1 MIEKKDNSA
10 FEQSIPQKIE
20 NKINAHNSL
29 SADVLKILP
38 DSLEKSDIEAKI
50 HEANRFLPKSHPTYV
65 LEAKIPD
72 KIVNR
77 ARVDAALIAN
87 AKSFVAQG
95 KYVPEFF
102 FAGAGTRMGAGAFYF
117 IDPAGIAKDILGKK
131 GTSYKKYQ
139 SLNAKERSL
148 IEMSIREFY
157 DSEKDNLSLALGPRE
172 LLQFAASVMTYGRES
187 GIDEPEALRS
197 QKMIIH
203 INDQVNPETSKPY
216 CDEIITDFIKRGF
229 FGFDPKKVVFLIQP
243 AFRAYRI
250 RKQSTT
256 NIIIEEVPNS
266 EELVYG
272 HGYATCQMARVE
284 DAFVVLGNDPNVRR
298 DITND
303 QGEVVDAL
311 SYIQLLGGEILGTHR
326 INDLTKLDSDR
337 AFDPVR
343 IATQLEFIR
352 DGHNVVVELVDNPT
366 GQKGGHWMGFQKS
379 VYKEFEEDY
388 SESFLLEGV
397 NTKTNAYQELF
408 DRQINSGY
416 PESFI
421 NRFMSFMDQTNQVS
435 LKAHDI
441 KGLPYNAFRLA
452 YSIEGVKNILKT
464 YELPY
469 NLRYKFG
476 CLYLESVTG
485 DISQFRESRSAS
497 FVLAD
502 EDWHMELIH
511 DFKEMKNLSE
521 ALLAIKKQNHDADF
535 RKVTVAS
542 LKTK

>member
-10 FEQSIPQKIE
+10 SEQSIPQKIE
-20 NKINAHNSL
+20 NQINAHNSL
-29 SADVLKILP
+29 SEDELKILP

-50 HEANRFLPKSHPTYV
+50 HEANRFLPKSHPAHV

-72 KIVNR
+72 KVVNR
-77 ARVDAALIAN
+77 TLVNAALIAD
-87 AKSFVAQG
+87 AKLFIAQG

-117 IDPAGIAKDILGKK
+117 IDPALMVKDITNKK
-131 GTSYKKYQ
+131 GASYKKYQ
-139 SLNAKERSL
+139 ALNTHEKSLVET
-148 IEMSIREFY
+148 SIRKFHG
-157 DSEKDNLSLALGPRE
+157 SEKDSLFLALGPRE
-172 LLQFAASVMTYGRES
+172 IYQFAASVMSYGRES

-216 CDEIITDFIKRGF
+216 CEEIIKDFVKRRF

-243 AFRAYRI
+243 AFHGYRI
-250 RKQSTT
+250 HKKSTT
-256 NIIIEEVPNS
+256 NIIIEKAPDS
-266 EELVYG
+266 QELVYG
-272 HGYATCQMARVE
+272 HGYATCQMVCPL
-284 DAFVVLGNDPNVRR
+284 DAFVVLGDDPNVRR
-298 DITND
+298 DIIND
-303 QGEVVDAL
+303 QEEIIDAL
-311 SYIQLLGGEILGTHR
+311 SYIELLGGEILGTHR
-326 INDLTKLDSDR
+326 INDLTKLDSDQ

-366 GQKGGHWMGFQKS
+366 GQKGGNWMGFQKS
-379 VYKEFEEDY
+379 VYKEFEKDY

-408 DRQINSGY
+408 DCQINSGY

-441 KGLPYNAFRLA
+441 KRLPYNAFRLA

-469 NLRYKFG
+469 NLRYTFG

-502 EDWHMELIH
+502 EDWRMELIH
-511 DFKEMKNLSE
+511 DFKEMKNLGE
-521 ALLAIKKQNHDADF
+521 ALFAIKKQNHDADF